1 MSTPIIS
8 IYSVVRGG
16 RGEREACGGEA
27 KCQLED
33 SGVGGAY
40 TGGGGRSCRSDSSSK
55 ATEDPSYVVYRETLE
70 LMTTLNKNDYLETD

>member
-16 RGEREACGGEA
+16 RGGREACGGEA

-40 TGGGGRSCRSDSSSK
+40 TGGGRSCRSASSSK
-55 ATEDPSYVVYRETLE
+55 ATEDPSYVVYRETLV
-70 LMTTLNKNDYLETD
+70 LMTTLYKNYYLETD